1 MCCLHS
7 ENYVTRPAA
16 LRRAYQRVHLF
27 LMPGGLFLFDVN
39 TPEKFR
45 KMDGQVFLD
54 ETEDAYCVWRAEF
67 SEKRRICT
75 YGMDIFR
82 RREGDLWER
91 GQEVHREYAYEL
103 GELAGF
109 LREAGFRRIR
119 VCGDRRL
126 RAPREGE
133 ERVFF
138 AAWKD

>member
-1 MCCLHS
+1 
-7 ENYVTRPAA
+7 
-16 LRRAYQRVHLF
+16 
-27 LMPGGLFLFDVN
+27 
-39 TPEKFR
+39 
-45 KMDGQVFLD
+45 
-54 ETEDAYCVWRAEF
+54 
-67 SEKRRICT
+67 
-75 YGMDIFR
+75 MDIFR